1 MRAGFLIIMFPM
13 LHFCLLAG
21 VRQNGTACVYFSLLE
36 GEDVR
41 ETHIKLKKRVSWDS
55 MQYSCKSQV

>member
-1 MRAGFLIIMFPM
+1 MFPV